1 MNNNNA
7 YLLLNGLPKVGPISA
22 RELLNSFDGNA
33 ADIFRANKTD
43 LMLIKGIGGGI
54 VESLKNPKN
63 EDWLDAELEK
73 IKKRG
78 AKFLIQ
84 PELPEL
90 LLEIYDP
97 PIGMYVAGKIPKLP
111 FIGIVGTRNPT
122 MYGQKQARLFAGQ
135 LTQAGF
141 CVVSGMARGIDSA
154 AHEGALDAG
163 GPTVAVL
170 GSGLDIVYPPEN
182 LNLYQRI
189 MENGAV
195 VSEFPFGRKAD
206 RRTFPMRNRLVSGVS
221 QAVLVVESASSG
233 GSLITAQSAAD
244 QGRTVFAIPGRIDQP
259 SSNGCH
265 KIIRDGATLVMSVN
279 DILEDMRPYMEQK
292 QISFNFPCDDEVEGD
307 SKNLSN
313 QLSSKENLLVSQLK
327 EGDQLSL
334 DELSVRCSFPVY
346 ETMSLL
352 TLLELNKYVK
362 KNQNGKFELL

>member
-1 MNNNNA
+1 MNNNDA

-22 RELLNSFDGNA
+22 RELLKSFDGNA
-33 ADIFRANKTD
+33 ADIFKANKSD
-43 LMLIKGIGGGI
+43 LMLIKGIGEGI
-54 VESLKNPKN
+54 IDSLKNPKN
-63 EDWLDAELEK
+63 EEWLDAELEK
-73 IKKRG
+73 IKSRR
-78 AKFLIQ
+78 ATFLIQ
-84 PELPEL
+84 SQLPEL

-97 PIGMYVAGKIPKLP
+97 PIGMYVAGKIPNLP
-111 FIGIVGTRNPT
+111 FVSIVGTRNPT
-122 MYGQKQARLFAGQ
+122 MYGQKQARLFASQ

-170 GSGLDIVYPPEN
+170 GCGLDIIYPPEN

-189 MENGAV
+189 MGNGAV

-206 RRTFPMRNRLVSGVS
+206 KRTFPMRNRLVSGVS
-221 QAVLVVESASSG
+221 QAVLVVESALSG
-233 GSLITAQSAAD
+233 GSLITAQFAAD

-279 DILEDMRPYMEQK
+279 DILEDMRPYMDQK
-292 QISFNFPCDDEVEGD
+292 QISFNFSIDDEAEDD
-307 SKNLSN
+307 SKTFSN
-313 QLSSKENLLVSQLK
+313 KLSSRENLLVDQLK

-334 DELSVRCSFPVY
+334 DELSLACSLPVY

-362 KNQNGKFELL
+362 KNQNGKFELI

>member
-1 MNNNNA
+1 
-7 YLLLNGLPKVGPISA
+7 
-22 RELLNSFDGNA
+22 
-33 ADIFRANKTD
+33 
-43 LMLIKGIGGGI
+43 
-54 VESLKNPKN
+54 
-63 EDWLDAELEK
+63 
-73 IKKRG
+73 
-78 AKFLIQ
+78 
-84 PELPEL
+84 
-90 LLEIYDP
+90 
-97 PIGMYVAGKIPKLP
+97 
-111 FIGIVGTRNPT
+111 
-122 MYGQKQARLFAGQ
+122 MYGQKQARLFARQ

-163 GPTVAVL
+163 GSTVAVL